1 MRWLNCVRHSE
12 DKTVSFLEEHFS
24 ENHRRALLVGGAGF
38 DPRSTTVPR
47 LLHGIMGE
55 RLAVWLIK
63 EERPDAATGLVERA
77 AQNLNKL
84 KEELV
89 DLSVSEVQVLSED
102 LSVIGGRRAVQLLR
116 DHVDESLTDIVVD
129 QSALSCGVGFPLIR
143 FLIEWSDRA
152 GGVPNVHVL
161 VAPDAQLDRQ
171 IQSTSVDSSKEIHG
185 FKGRFGLQETAEA
198 AILWVPQLE
207 FGKRQS
213 LDRIYNDIEPHD
225 VCPVIPF
232 PSVDPRTG
240 DQLLGHFETEIMET
254 WEVAPGNLIY
264 AAENNPLDLY
274 RTVLRI
280 DGERSEVFRK
290 TGGSLLVLTPSGSK
304 TLALGAMMAAV
315 EHDLPMR
322 YVESIG
328 YELPDGELDQL
339 TENKVELLHLW
350 LCGEPYSIGE
360 KELA

>member
-1 MRWLNCVRHSE
+1 MRWLNCVTHSK
-12 DKTVSFLEEHFS
+12 DNTVSFLEEHFGES
-24 ENHRRALLVGGAGF
+24 HRRALLVGGAGF
-38 DPRSTTVPR
+38 DPRSTTSPR
-47 LLHGIMGE
+47 ILHGIMGE
-55 RLAVWLIK
+55 RLSVWLIK
-63 EERPDAATGLVERA
+63 EERPDAATRLIERA
-77 AQNLNKL
+77 AQNLSRL

-89 DLSVSEVQVLSED
+89 DLAVSEVQVLSED
-102 LSVIGGRRAVQLLR
+102 LSVIGGRRAVELLR
-116 DHVDESLTDIVVD
+116 PHIGGSLTDIVVD
-129 QSALSCGVGFPLIR
+129 QSALSCGVGFPVIR
-143 FLIEWSDRA
+143 FLIEWADRS
-152 GGVPNVHVL
+152 GGAPNVHVL

-185 FKGRFGLQETAEA
+185 FKGRFGLQETSEA

-232 PSVDPRTG
+232 PSTEPRAG
-240 DQLLGHFETEIMET
+240 DRLLEHFETEIMQT

-274 RTVLRI
+274 RTVLRM
-280 DGERSEVFRK
+280 DGERSDVFRE

-315 EHDLPMR
+315 ERDLPMR

-328 YELPDGELDQL
+328 YELQGKEVDQP
-339 TENKVELLHLW
+339 TENKLELLHLW
-350 LCGEPYSIGE
+350 LCGEPYSVAE
-360 KELA
+360 RS